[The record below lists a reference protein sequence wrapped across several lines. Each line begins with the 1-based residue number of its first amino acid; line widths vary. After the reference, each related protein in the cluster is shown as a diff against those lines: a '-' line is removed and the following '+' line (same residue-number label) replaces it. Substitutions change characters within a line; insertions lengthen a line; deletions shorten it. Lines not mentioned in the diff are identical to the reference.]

1 MSEANDYVTLI
12 SAEGFEF
19 VIERRCA
26 LMSGTIKA
34 MLSATFMES
43 QENTVTFPEIST
55 PILEKVVEYF
65 YYKVRYAQSSDIPEF
80 KIEPENAL
88 ELLMAANFLDA

>member
-1 MSEANDYVTLI
+1 
-12 SAEGFEF
+12 
-19 VIERRCA
+19 
-26 LMSGTIKA
+26 
-34 MLSATFMES
+34 MES

-65 YYKVRYAQSSDIPEF
+65 YYKVRYAQSSDIPGDARCPSLSSLAFVRSNACTEF